1 MPLSESIEAL
11 AAQLQ
16 QLVALGDAQFLPAH
30 QDVGASLVAGDAV
43 GRYILG
49 LSRRNFAEW
58 LIRMPCASSGSLK
71 LIFSFTH
78 DLVALMDWLEESG
91 SDVSAFEQIA
101 DLSFFAVQ
109 TRYDD
114 TVEISSPD
122 WPLLLDI
129 TASLIDQVQL
139 ELS

>member
-1 MPLSESIEAL
+1 M
-11 AAQLQ
+11 QKC
-16 QLVALGDAQFLPAH
+16 
-30 QDVGASLVAGDAV
+30 
-43 GRYILG
+43 RYILG

-58 LIRMPCASSGSLK
+58 LIRMPCATSGSPK

-114 TVEISSPD
+114 SVDISSPD
-122 WPLLLDI
+122 WPLLLGI
-129 TASLIDQVQL
+129 TASLLDQVQL

>member
-1 MPLSESIEAL
+1 MADPDALRYLRIPQADLVEAQRMLALSGFRDSSIGFR
-11 AAQLQ
+11 LQ
-16 QLVALGDAQFLPAH
+16 QACEKALK
-30 QDVGASLVAGDAV
+30 SLIHAKGGQA
-43 GRYILG
+43 
-49 LSRRNFAEW
+49 
-58 LIRMPCASSGSLK
+58 P
-71 LIFSFTH
+71 FTH

-114 TVEISSPD
+114 TVKISSPD

-129 TASLIDQVQL
+129 TASLLDQVQR